1 MSALTGS
8 LTDRDSWSE
17 HRCSAARAL
26 EVIGTPSN
34 LFVLREAFYG
44 TTYFNDFVRHTPLS
58 APATAKRLRELVEVG
73 LLRRI
78 PYQAP
83 GQRTRDRY
91 ELTEPG
97 QELLIAYFAL
107 MEWGDRHAT
116 PGTEDGPVRLRHRSC
131 GAPVH
136 VELSC
141 SHGHTLAPSGLEIV
155 PAPALSRDGATE

>member
-8 LTDRDSWSE
+8 LTDRDSWSD

-26 EVIGTPSN
+26 DVLGTPSN

-58 APATAKRLRELVEVG
+58 EPAAAKRLKELVEVG
-73 LLRRI
+73 LLRRT
-78 PYQAP
+78 PYQTA

-91 ELTEPG
+91 ELTGPG
-97 QELLIAYFAL
+97 EGLMTAYFAL

-116 PGTEDGPVRLRHRSC
+116 ADGGPVRLRHRHC
-131 GAPVH
+131 DAPVH
-136 VELSC
+136 VALSC
-141 SHGHTLAPSGLEIV
+141 ADGH
-155 PAPALSRDGATE
+155 ALSPSDLEVVAAPGVAQAAASE

>member
-1 MSALTGS
+1 MTSALTGS

-26 EVIGTPSN
+26 EVLGTPSN
-34 LFVLREAFYG
+34 LFVLREAYYG

-58 APATAKRLRELVEVG
+58 EPATAKRLKELVEVG
-73 LLRRI
+73 LLRRT
-78 PYQAP
+78 PYQVT

-97 QELLIAYFAL
+97 EELMIAYFAL

-116 PGTEDGPVRLRHRSC
+116 TDGGPVRLRHRGC
-131 GAPVH
+131 DAPVH

-141 SHGHTLAPSGLEIV
+141 VHGHTLTPSDLEVV
-155 PAPALSRDGATE
+155 PSRAVLQAGTSE

>member
-17 HRCSAARAL
+17 HSCSAARAL
-26 EVIGTPSN
+26 DLLGTPSN

-44 TTYFNDFVRHTPLS
+44 TTYFNDFVRHIPLS
-58 APATAKRLRELVEVG
+58 EPATAKRLKELVEVG
-73 LLRRI
+73 LLRRT
-78 PYQAP
+78 PYQAA

-91 ELTEPG
+91 ELTGPG
-97 QELLIAYFAL
+97 EDLMTAYFAL

-116 PGTEDGPVRLRHRSC
+116 AGGGPVRLRHRHC
-131 GAPVH
+131 DAPVH

-141 SHGHTLAPSGLEIV
+141 AEGHTLPPGDLEVVAAGAV
-155 PAPALSRDGATE
+155 PQAIEPG